1 MSDLIHPPFVT
12 HIRDAD
18 QLPDTFD
25 ATEHAVVNVH
35 VFVPPEDDAD
45 GRFAIGFVTES
56 GRCLRVRLP
65 DEHLASLGKLLL
77 SLANGRAWRDDVVHE
92 PREVVS

>member
-1 MSDLIHPPFVT
+1 
-12 HIRDAD
+12 
-18 QLPDTFD
+18 
-25 ATEHAVVNVH
+25 VNVH
-35 VFVPPEDDAD
+35 VYIPPYDDAD

-77 SLANGRAWRDDVVHE
+77 ALANERRWRDHVLHE
-92 PREVVS
+92 PEAIA

>member
-25 ATEHAVVNVH
+25 NTEHEIVGVH
-35 VFVPPEDDAD
+35 VSDAPGD
-45 GRFAIGFVTES
+45 HQFSIGFVCEN

-65 DEHLASLGKLLL
+65 DKHLASLGRLLL
-77 SLANGRAWRDDVVHE
+77 TLANGRAWRDDGHE
-92 PREVVS
+92 PEAIS